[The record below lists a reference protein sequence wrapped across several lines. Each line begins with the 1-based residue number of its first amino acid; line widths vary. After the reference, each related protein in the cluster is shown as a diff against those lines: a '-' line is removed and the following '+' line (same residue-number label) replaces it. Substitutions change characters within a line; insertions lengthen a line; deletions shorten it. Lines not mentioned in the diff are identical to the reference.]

1 MFFNSSQFRPL
12 LLAALL
18 VFVSVCAFTAKS
30 AMFKPTAETSV
41 IVAEEAEVDL
51 IAPDIAGDNSAG
63 IDLTTDVDELLRLAQ
78 EACDN
83 RAYITADSILRNA
96 SAFLMRSS
104 ELPDSDKWLPLQ
116 KYVAAIISMYTELFP
131 PGFHVPDEI
140 SSMIFSHH
148 LLQSLLTKPSE
159 VSSQD
164 SAYFVRLSKKRDVNY
179 DFPVVWN
186 DRVKN
191 TFLFFLK
198 RRKVLFDRWFGYTD
212 YYLPIMKQMFIN
224 AGLPGDLAYLPIL
237 ESHFDPNAYS
247 SANAAGI
254 WQFIPSTG
262 RQYGLRQ
269 NYWIDERRDPIKATK
284 AAINYLDKL
293 YADFKNWHIA
303 LAAYNCG
310 EKRMEQALIAA
321 DGVRDF
327 WALTLPAESMEY
339 VPFFIST
346 LIIAKNHEVF
356 EFGFPKIDS
365 VFDPDTVFVND
376 CVEMK
381 TIAEGIGIPLDT
393 LTAINPHILRW
404 STPPDMKD
412 IRIYLPKG
420 YAGKFKEFYDSLPD
434 TKKTKFYHYT
444 VKSGENLAK
453 IASIFKVHIDTLRK
467 VNDIKAKST
476 TVGNYVIIPIPVN
489 DTVPSD
495 LASHLNVSEWE
506 APGQYMAWEQKHSKS
521 LQGQSDGVILR
532 AGKKITHKVRTGETL
547 KSISNDFKV
556 AVEDLLAWNH
566 LTNPHSLKSEHTLV
580 IYLPD
585 SSVQAVQD
593 TTSNAKYPGKRVVKP
608 GETFYGISMELGIPV
623 GELAKMNGLSAR
635 YPQIIPGY
643 VLRYAPTASKAKAG
657 KTTATALTKQMTKP
671 SASTKKSGSRQV
683 IMYKVKAG
691 DSLWQIATNFG
702 VTLNSIRE
710 GNNLTANSVV
720 MPGDT
725 LKVIK

>member
-1 MFFNSSQFRPL
+1 MFFNNNQLRPL

-18 VFVSVCAFTAKS
+18 VLVSVCAFTAKS
-30 AMFKPTAETSV
+30 AMFKPTAETSA
-41 IVAEEAEVDL
+41 IVVEEAEVDL
-51 IAPDIAGDNSAG
+51 IAPEITVDNSAG

-104 ELPDSDKWLPLQ
+104 ELPDSDKWLPLW

-131 PGFHVPDEI
+131 PGFHVPDDV

-159 VSSQD
+159 VSSKD
-164 SAYFVRLSKKRDVNY
+164 SAYFARLSKKRDVSY

-191 TFLFFLK
+191 TFFFFLK
-198 RRKVLFDRWFGYTD
+198 RRKVLFDRWFYNVD
-212 YYLPIMKQMFIN
+212 YYLPVMKQMFID

-254 WQFIPSTG
+254 WQFISATG

-293 YADFKNWHIA
+293 YADFKNWHTA

-310 EKRMEQALIAA
+310 EKRMEQAIIAA

-327 WALTLPAESMEY
+327 WALTLPAESMDY

-365 VFDPDTVFVND
+365 IFDPDTVFVND

-393 LTAINPHILRW
+393 LAAINPHILRW

-420 YAGKFKEFYDSLPD
+420 YASKFKEFYDSLPD
-434 TKKTKFYHYT
+434 EKKTKFYHYT
-444 VKSGENLAK
+444 VKRGENLTK
-453 IASIFKVHIDTLRK
+453 IASIFNVHIDTLRK
-467 VNDIKAKST
+467 INDINAKST

-506 APGQYMAWEQKHSKS
+506 SPGQHMAWEQKNSKL
-521 LQGQSDGVILR
+521 LQSNGIIWRV
-532 AGKKITHKVRTGETL
+532 GKKITHKVRTGETL
-547 KSISNDFKV
+547 KSISNDFNV
-556 AVEDLLAWNH
+556 TVEDLLAWNH
-566 LTNPHSLKSEHTLV
+566 LMNPHSLKSEHTLV

-585 SSVQAVQD
+585 SSTQVVQD
-593 TTSNAKYPGKRVVKP
+593 TASNAKYPGKRVVKP
-608 GETFYGISMELGIPV
+608 GETFYGISMELGIPMN
-623 GELAKMNGLSAR
+623 ELAMMNKLNTK
-635 YPQIIPGY
+635 YPQIFPGY
-643 VLRYAPTASKAKAG
+643 VLRYTPLANKAKAD
-657 KTTATALTKQMTKP
+657 KTTVKALTKQTTKL
-671 SASTKKSGSRQV
+671 SASKQKSGSEQV

-691 DSLWQIATNFG
+691 DSLWQIAMNFG

-710 GNNLTANSVV
+710 GNNLTAKSVV

-725 LKVIK
+725 LKVMK